1 MGGILDQIFKKNE
14 PEINQAI
21 GFLEDEGRTDSYRTF
36 SKELEK
42 LRGERESEAKFG
54 NILNKLQYIDYN
66 SVPMEK
72 SVDNMSINPNH
83 PDLVAPETS
92 QNPVIQQYNAYKKK
106 FDETDET
113 GNKVLKQQP
122 VGFEEYLGYY
132 PDLKAGLDENYY
144 IKSTKKEPMTPEEY
158 KIAAYRSAG
167 LTDEDIMFY
176 EQNKDKLKGRN
187 SYNERVRN
195 FINQSVPQVM
205 SRVGKKGDM
214 YAKMLQ
220 GQGEDMMLP
229 ESEQPKNPWDISI
242 KDGKVIKLNKQTGQ
256 YNVTDIP
263 EMNKKSDQKNWDVFI
278 DEDGSVT
285 GTKGNPYY
293 GERVEGEGG
302 KYKIEFRDNLNK
314 QELDDFNA
322 SNDKRDKTGVYTP
335 KVPGKKKGP
344 GGFKKFSMSK
354 MGVDEVK
361 KIKPSDIGS
370 KYKTVEQLEELQKN
384 DEYLTEETRKAI
396 EDYLA
401 SGPEPDYAGE
411 SDQSTVKYFED
422 YTIALDDAY
431 EAEKSGQQPQGY
443 YDNFKKSF
451 MADLEKY
458 RNYLSKEDYK
468 YYYDNYK

>member
-1 MGGILDQIFKKNE
+1 MGTILDQIFKKNA

-36 SKELEK
+36 SKELDK
-42 LRGERESEAKFG
+42 LRGERESEARFG

-72 SVDNMSINPNH
+72 SVDNLSINPNH

-106 FDETDET
+106 FEETDET
-113 GNKVLKQQP
+113 GNKVIKQQP
-122 VGFEEYLGYY
+122 VSFEEYLGYY
-132 PDLKAGLDENYY
+132 PELKAGLGENYY

-158 KIAAYRSAG
+158 KIAAYKSAG

-220 GQGEDMMLP
+220 GQGEDMLLP

-242 KDGKVIKLNKQTGQ
+242 KDGKVIKMNKQTGQ
-256 YNVTDIP
+256 WTVADIP
-263 EMNKKSDQKNWDVFI
+263 GMEEKSDPKNWDIFI

-285 GTKGNPYY
+285 GTKGEPYY
-293 GERVEGEGG
+293 GERVQDTDGTF
-302 KYKIEFRDNLNK
+302 KKVFRDRLNQ
-314 QELDDFNA
+314 QEKDDWNA
-322 SNDKRDKTGVYTP
+322 DNTIRDNKTTPKKTG
-335 KVPGKKKGP
+335 GRRSP
-344 GGFKKFSMSK
+344 GGNRKFSVSK
-354 MGVDEVK
+354 MGVDDMK

-384 DEYLTEETRKAI
+384 SDYLTEETRDAI
-396 EDYLA
+396 EKYLEQ
-401 SGPEPDYAGE
+401 GPEPDYANE
-411 SDQSTVKYFED
+411 SDQATIKYFED
-422 YTIALDDAY
+422 YTLALDDAY
-431 EAEKSGQQPQGY
+431 NAEKEGKQPQGY

-451 MADLEKY
+451 LADLEKY